1 MDTPLRILLVEDDPT
16 SSRFIAAAL
25 QALPAQVDLAES
37 QASAIELAL
46 ATGHDLWLV
55 DARLPDG
62 DGIALLH
69 ALRARGLTT
78 RALAHTASLDRHDH
92 DALLAA
98 GFRKVLCKPLAGAEL
113 RAAVHCALGLREP
126 RPPAHA
132 SPAAAATHAPLWD
145 DDAALRA
152 LNGNHAHVAQLRGLF
167 VAELEDTG
175 AALMAH
181 WRDDDLECLE
191 AGLHR
196 LRASCGFVGAV
207 RLGAAVAAWQAAPR
221 EVEPRSSFERA
232 LRDTLAQPPG

>member
-25 QALPAQVDLAES
+25 HSLPAQVDVADS
-37 QASAIELAL
+37 QAGAIELAL
-46 ATGHDLWLV
+46 AADHDLWLV

-78 RALAHTASLDRHDH
+78 RALAHTASLDRRDH
-92 DALLAA
+92 DALLDA
-98 GFRKVLCKPLAGAEL
+98 GFRKVLCKPLAGTEL

-126 RPPAHA
+126 RPPLRTSTAV
-132 SPAAAATHAPLWD
+132 AATHAPVWD
-145 DDAALRA
+145 DAAALRA
-152 LNGNHAHVAQLRGLF
+152 LNNNEEHVAQLRGLF
-167 VAELEDTG
+167 MAELRETG
-175 AALMAH
+175 AGLMAH
-181 WRDDDLECLE
+181 WRNDDLDALG

-196 LRASCGFVGAV
+196 LRASCGFVGAA
-207 RLGAAVAAWQAAPR
+207 RLAAAVAAWQVAPR
-221 EVEPRSSFERA
+221 EVEPRSGFERA